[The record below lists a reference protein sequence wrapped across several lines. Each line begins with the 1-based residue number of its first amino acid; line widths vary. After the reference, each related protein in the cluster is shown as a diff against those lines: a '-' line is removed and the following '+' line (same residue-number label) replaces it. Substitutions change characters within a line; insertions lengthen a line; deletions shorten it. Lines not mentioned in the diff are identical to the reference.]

1 MTGYVF
7 AAAATVLLAVMWVA
21 TRWLERRDASGAD
34 RDESEVQS

>member
-21 TRWLERRDASGAD
+21 TRWLERRDARVD